1 MNHLTGLKQKKFP
14 ATGMERGQKESLLG
28 EVSPSSHPGRS
39 AVRGMERVSRAS
51 LGQGLN
57 SNFKKSKS
65 SIMRLGAIRRRD
77 AIKTSFA
84 KSIKK

>member
-28 EVSPSSHPGRS
+28 EVSPSSHPRRS

-51 LGQGLN
+51 LGQGTD
-57 SNFKKSKS
+57 KS
-65 SIMRLGAIRRRD
+65 
-77 AIKTSFA
+77 
-84 KSIKK
+84 